1 MLQLAIE
8 HVKNLKAGRRGSTS
22 NQDLMFTMDTE
33 DNAQVKVES
42 HSQLKSPEAEI
53 DKRLSHNQVE
63 QMRRKQAREHFSEL
77 RDLLP
82 NASKHDKNTVLY
94 YTIQYIRQME
104 GISEQALASMVSE
117 LSASDAENDADPAD
131 SKSALL
137 AACSLAQLGN
147 APSLSGSPADVVSFA
162 STLAW
167 MPVSEQKQSRKRPSV
182 DAGATIREESY
193 LAIAK
198 LACEEAPSLVDCAAG
213 QQDRQENDT
222 DEEAERKKSRTLSP
236 KEEGPAAPTADAEKI
251 ADECKQ
257 AENRGAGDEGM
268 DGLDA
273 LSLLSSC
280 AVQSLLRTY
289 SAQLQ
294 LSQPSTPQL
303 TREQSWG
310 ENSIMSALPNMLLSG
325 SSVPGSAGKASL
337 VASAAAT
344 AARAG
349 AKAS

>member
-22 NQDLMFTMDTE
+22 NQDLMFAMDTE
-33 DNAQVKVES
+33 DTAQVKVES

-117 LSASDAENDADPAD
+117 LSASDAENDADHAD
-131 SKSALL
+131 SKSAF
-137 AACSLAQLGN
+137 AFSLAQLGN

-167 MPVSEQKQSRKRPSV
+167 MPASEQKQSRKRPSV

-198 LACEEAPSLVDCAAG
+198 LACEEAPSLVDCAAE

-236 KEEGPAAPTADAEKI
+236 KEEAPAAPTADAEKI

-257 AENRGAGDEGM
+257 AESRCAGDEGM

-310 ENSIMSALPNMLLSG
+310 ENSIMSALPNMSLSG
-325 SSVPGSAGKASL
+325 SSGPGSAGKASL

-349 AKAS
+349 AKS

>member
-22 NQDLMFTMDTE
+22 NQDLMFAMDTE
-33 DNAQVKVES
+33 DTAQVKVES

-117 LSASDAENDADPAD
+117 LSASDAENDSDHPHT
-131 SKSALL
+131 KSSFSAFT
-137 AACSLAQLGN
+137 LAQLGN

-167 MPVSEQKQSRKRPSV
+167 MPASEQKQSRKRPSV

-198 LACEEAPSLVDCAAG
+198 LACEEAPSLVDCAAE

-236 KEEGPAAPTADAEKI
+236 KEEAPAAPTADAEKI

-257 AENRGAGDEGM
+257 AEGRCAGDEGM

-310 ENSIMSALPNMLLSG
+310 ENSIMSALPNMSLSG
-325 SSVPGSAGKASL
+325 SSGTASAGKASL

-349 AKAS
+349 AKS